1 MHTTQDT
8 EDCKL
13 SIRLLDNDD
22 IVVVP
27 DASSVDEHW
36 SQYVNRYVQSD
47 APDPELVSL
56 FSGKILLDRHVCYC
70 AFFAFTLA
78 RVVSWACPGLPG

>member
-13 SIRLLDNDD
+13 SIRLLANDD

-36 SQYVNRYVQSD
+36 SQYVNRPHTHTHPYTH
-47 APDPELVSL
+47 A
-56 FSGKILLDRHVCYC
+56 H
-70 AFFAFTLA
+70 
-78 RVVSWACPGLPG
+78 PGFKPGH